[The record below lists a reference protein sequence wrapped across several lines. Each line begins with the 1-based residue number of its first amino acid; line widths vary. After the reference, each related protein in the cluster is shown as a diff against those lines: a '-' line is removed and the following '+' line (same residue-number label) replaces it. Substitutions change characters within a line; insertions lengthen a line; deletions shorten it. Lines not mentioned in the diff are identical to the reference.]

1 MSMTKLG
8 RRQFL
13 GTAAAAAAVTMGAPL
28 VARADTATLNIT
40 GWGGK
45 WGEIFAAQIAPVFE
59 KEFNCKLVTDTS
71 FPFLPK
77 LQASSRSNPIYDVL
91 HANTNEHWKALEFGL
106 IDETLDAQLIPNLA
120 DLYDFATSD
129 KMVGVAMYTSAIG
142 LAYRSD
148 RLSAAPKSWKEFWN
162 PEYADK
168 RGAYVIPI
176 NSFGQA
182 FLYLSGGLFGSDYK
196 DLDAAY
202 EAMEK
207 LKPVKLQDFTGGMEK
222 LLLSGEVDIAVLHDS
237 GALRYYDTEHPIRF
251 AAPEEGLLSLEQT
264 LSITKGTKKRELA
277 NAFVNFMLSP
287 EIQKILAEGVWY
299 SPANKKV
306 DLAPVYKER
315 LLATPEKMS
324 SLIQVDWKWYNANK
338 DAIDMRV
345 NRIFRA

>member
-1 MSMTKLG
+1 MSMTHLG

-13 GTAAAAAAVTMGAPL
+13 GTAAAAAAVTLGTPL
-28 VARADTATLNIT
+28 VAKADTATLNIT

-45 WGEIFAAQIAPVFE
+45 WGEIFDTQITPMFE
-59 KEFNCKLVTDTS
+59 QEFKAKIVRDSS

-77 LQASSRSNPIYDVL
+77 LQASSRSNPIYDVF
-91 HANTNEHWKALEFGL
+91 HTNTNEQWKALEFGL
-106 IDETLDAQLIPNLA
+106 IDAELDSKLIPNLA

-129 KMVGVAMYTSAIG
+129 KMVGVAMFTSAIG
-142 LAYRSD
+142 LAYRTD
-148 RLSAAPKSWKEFWN
+148 RMSAPTSWKDLWK

-182 FLYLSGGLFGSDYK
+182 FFYLSGKLFGEDYK

-202 EAMEK
+202 KAMEA

-222 LLLSGEVDIAVLHDS
+222 LLLSGEVDLGVLHDS
-237 GALRYYDTEHPIRF
+237 GALRYHGTPEPIDF
-251 AAPEEGLLSLEQT
+251 AAPSEGLLSVEQA

-277 NAFVNFMLSP
+277 NEFVNFMLRP
-287 EIQKILAEGVWY
+287 DVQKILGEGVWY

-306 DLAPVYKER
+306 DLAPIYKEK
-315 LLATPEKMS
+315 LLATPEKIG
-324 SLIQVDWKWYNANK
+324 SLIQVDWQWFNANK
-338 DAIDMRV
+338 DAIDQRV
-345 NRIFRA
+345 SRIFRA